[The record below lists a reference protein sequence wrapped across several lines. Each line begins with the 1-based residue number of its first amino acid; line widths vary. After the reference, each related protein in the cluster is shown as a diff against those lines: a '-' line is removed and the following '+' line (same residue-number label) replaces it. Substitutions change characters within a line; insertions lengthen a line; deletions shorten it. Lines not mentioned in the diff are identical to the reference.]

1 MEIKKEQ
8 FKDVEFF
15 TAEDEYKKAYE
26 YLLEYWDSYTKEQ
39 QQQINTD
46 LNKIFVKNTH
56 EQVE

>member
-1 MEIKKEQ
+1 M
-8 FKDVEFF
+8 
-15 TAEDEYKKAYE
+15 ADEYKKAYE